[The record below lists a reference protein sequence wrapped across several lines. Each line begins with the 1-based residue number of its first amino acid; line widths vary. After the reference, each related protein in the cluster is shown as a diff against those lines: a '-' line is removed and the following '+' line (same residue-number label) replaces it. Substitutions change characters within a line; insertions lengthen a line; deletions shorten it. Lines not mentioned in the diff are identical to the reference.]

1 MPAPD
6 TAGIAKTPAE
16 QKIAAYN
23 TKMADLFEERNK
35 HALDSSE
42 RRGVAEAILALRV
55 AEG

>member
-23 TKMADLFEERNK
+23 AKMADLFEERNK